1 MTMGS
6 ESGEPGGLTGS
17 MIETMELDRDACYRA
32 LRTRDARFDG
42 RLFVAVR
49 TTGIYCR
56 PICPA
61 RCPKRENVVSYPSA
75 AAAQDA
81 GYRACLRCRPE
92 ASPELAAWRGT
103 ASTVTRALTMIADG
117 ALDGDDASVERL
129 ALRLGIGE
137 RQLRRLF
144 TRHLGASPIAV
155 AQTRRVLFATQLVRE
170 TDMRMIDV
178 ALAAGFRSRRR
189 FNDTFLR
196 LHARPPSVLSRRRGA
211 PPRATR
217 HRSDITLTLS
227 YAAPYDWRAMIGF
240 LPVRA
245 IPGVEIVE
253 PERYRRT
260 LELDGC
266 HGTVAVAPVPGR
278 DALRATVRIGTVRAL
293 PAIVARIRRVFDLGA
308 DVGTIAAQLAEDP
321 SLAPLVAGRPGVRVP
336 GAWDGFEL
344 AVRAVL
350 GQQITVAA
358 ARRLAGKLVAA
369 YGEPLALAGHE
380 VEPELTTVFPRPARL
395 AAADLARLGMPRS
408 RAAALTALAAAA
420 ATDAT
425 LFRPDEDLDAAVTR
439 LRALPGIGEWTAQH
453 IAMRALREPDA
464 FPAADLGLLR
474 AMTGADG
481 VRPTPPG
488 LLARAEGW
496 RPWRAYAAQHLWT
509 AGALSA

>member
-1 MTMGS
+1 VTIGS
-6 ESGEPGGLTGS
+6 ESGEPGGVTGS

-61 RCPKRENVVSYPSA
+61 RCPKRENVVFYPSA

-92 ASPELAAWRGT
+92 ASPELAVWRGT
-103 ASTVTRALTMIADG
+103 ASTVTRALAMIADG

-155 AQTRRVLFATQLVRE
+155 AQTRRLLFATQLVRE

-178 ALAAGFRSRRR
+178 ALAAGFPSLRR
-189 FNDTFLR
+189 FNDTFRR
-196 LHARPPSVLSRRRGA
+196 LHARPPSVLRRRRGA
-211 PPRATR
+211 PPPAAR
-217 HRSDITLTLS
+217 HRSDITLTLG
-227 YAAPYDWRAMIGF
+227 YAAPYDWRAMIG
-240 LPVRA
+240 
-245 IPGVEIVE
+245 
-253 PERYRRT
+253 
-260 LELDGC
+260 C
-266 HGTVAVAPVPGR
+266 HGTIAVAPVPGR
-278 DALRATVRIGTVRAL
+278 DALRVTVRIGTVRAL

-321 SLAPLVAGRPGVRVP
+321 SLAPLVAARPGVRVP
-336 GAWDGFEL
+336 GAWDCFEL

-358 ARRLAGKLVAA
+358 ARRLAGKLAAA
-369 YGEPLALAGHE
+369 YGEPLALAGTE
-380 VEPELTTVFPRPARL
+380 LAPALTTVFPRPERL
-395 AAADLARLGMPRS
+395 AAADLARLGMPRR

-439 LRALPGIGEWTAQH
+439 LRAFPGIGEWTAQY

-509 AGALSA
+509 AAP